1 MPAAYL
7 LKRVDACLWSSAH
20 SDPPISKGALL
31 QDAHRNTF
39 LFQTDAPVRLR
50 SKHLW
55 GLLGHWVGALLPTAV
70 VMYGAVFVFQQSVL
84 ASIASTPHPELVY
97 IILGTFLAGVVLTC
111 ITLMRYTR
119 EGNLI
124 ERWQVRTPAQRVHMV
139 SHLRGATYLLPLF
152 EVLLGQRALS
162 AHARQSV
169 LELEMASVNAHL
181 HDRLALPNYLA
192 GALVGLGLV
201 GTFVGL
207 LGTLEDLGKLFGALV
222 QTGSASTNPAEIFSD
237 MVRRLQDPMRGMGTA
252 FVASL
257 YGLLGSLVLGL
268 QILSVGKMGHAITD
282 QVHTMVRQADRV
294 PTLGEAE
301 VAGLRSADADMPT
314 STMHAQEWQKINRF
328 LQTAIAQSQ
337 REFDAMRREVLH
349 LVQANQTLTEQAI
362 QKVTQSI
369 ERSCRGPSP
378 VVQEPTHPQD
388 PALQAL
394 SLIVHQQGQ
403 TLAEVVKTL
412 TRLDAH
418 LNTHYSD

>member
-1 MPAAYL
+1 MHNIPLHPTSL
-7 LKRVDACLWSSAH
+7 LS
-20 SDPPISKGALL
+20 
-31 QDAHRNTF
+31 
-39 LFQTDAPVRLR
+39 DAPPRLR
-50 SKHLW
+50 SQRLW
-55 GLLGHWVGALLPTAV
+55 SVLGHWVGALLPTACV
-70 VMYGAVFVFQQSVL
+70 LYGALFVFQKAVV

-97 IILGTFLAGVVLTC
+97 IILGTFFAGVVLTC
-111 ITLMRYTR
+111 ITLTRYTR
-119 EGNLI
+119 EGNWVD
-124 ERWQVRTPAQRVHMV
+124 RWQSGTPGQRQHMV
-139 SHLRGATYLLPLF
+139 EHMGGAPYVRPLF
-152 EVLLGQRALS
+152 EVLLGQRATRPL
-162 AHARQSV
+162 ARQSV
-169 LELEMASVNAHL
+169 LELEMASVSAHL

-222 QTGSASTNPAEIFSD
+222 QTGSTSTNPAEIFAD

-268 QILSVGKMGHAITD
+268 QILSVGKVGHALTD

-294 PTLGEAE
+294 PTLSETD
-301 VAGLRSADADMPT
+301 VARTGMTPADLHDDSMRANSEFANTQPANSVSA
-314 STMHAQEWQKINRF
+314 STVHAQEWQKINRF
-328 LQTAIAQSQ
+328 LQTTVEQSQ

-362 QKVTQSI
+362 QKVTLSI
-369 ERSCRGPSP
+369 ERSRGGLSP
-378 VVQEPTHPQD
+378 VVQETTPRPD

-412 TRLDAH
+412 ARLDAH
-418 LNTHYSD
+418 LSAQYSD